1 MLFKVDSKSKLTV
14 GDKRNL
20 EGLLMCHCQLLYT
33 DHQERKCIGINPM
46 IILNKGMTDGHVAHK
61 LFIGGEWQEIIKG
74 LNHIHNDDR
83 TLGWEVGD

>member
-1 MLFKVDSKSKLTV
+1 MLFEVYSISKLTV

-46 IILNKGMTDGHVAHK
+46 IILNKGITDGHVAYK
-61 LFIGGEWQEIIKG
+61 LFIGGK
-74 LNHIHNDDR
+74 
-83 TLGWEVGD
+83 